1 MFSLVH
7 NKIPFFIHISRD
19 IFTALLNGRVCTAI
33 RDLLVDHV
41 KKSELKPDVIVGL
54 DARGFLFGFTLA
66 AELGLPFVPIRKK
79 GKLPGKCQ
87 SYEYTL
93 EYGSDVLEIQEN
105 SIAAGQNVMIVD
117 DLLATGGTLN
127 AACELIRKMRANV
140 LEIVVLMELK
150 PLNGRLNIPTDKIHV
165 FITYE

>member
-1 MFSLVH
+1 MFSLAY
-7 NKIPFFIHISRD
+7 NEILFFIHISRD

-54 DARGFLFGFTLA
+54 DARGFLFGFSLA
-66 AELGLPFVPIRKK
+66 AELGIPFVPIRKK

-105 SIAAGQNVMIVD
+105 SIAAGQNVLIVD

-127 AACELIRKMRANV
+127 AACELIKKMRANV

-150 PLNGRLNIPTDKIHV
+150 PLNGRLNIPTDKIHA